1 MPPVFPDGHAPQS
14 RRVPVRIRPKRKVSS
29 AEVAYALGRAEAF
42 REAHYLA
49 GVWEKK
55 GANAGA
61 VRIVL
66 MGKSAGAWDHY
77 HDLIPLESAEAETPC
92 NRSPASAVSSGL
104 RAPGQKAATGPAQII
119 QLEDRRVG
127 YPKTPPLRDGDK
139 FSVSWKQLYE

>member
-1 MPPVFPDGHAPQS
+1 M
-14 RRVPVRIRPKRKVSS
+14 RIRPKRKVSN

-49 GVWEKK
+49 GVWEAK

-66 MGKSAGAWDHY
+66 MGKSAGAWDTY
-77 HDLIPLESAEAETPC
+77 HDLVPLESAEEARPPV
-92 NRSPASAVSSGL
+92 NRSPSSAVSSGL
-104 RAPGQKAATGPAQII
+104 RAPGQKAASQPAQII

-127 YPKTPPLRDGDK
+127 
-139 FSVSWKQLYE
+139 FSVKVPPA

>member
-1 MPPVFPDGHAPQS
+1 M
-14 RRVPVRIRPKRKVSS
+14 RIRPKRKVSN

-49 GVWEKK
+49 GVWEAK

-66 MGKSAGAWDHY
+66 MGKSAGAWDTY
-77 HDLIPLESAEAETPC
+77 HDLVPLESAEEATPC
-92 NRSPASAVSSGL
+92 KPQPSSAVSSGL
-104 RAPGQKAATGPAQII
+104 RAPGQKAASQPAQII

-127 YPKTPPLRDGDK
+127 
-139 FSVSWKQLYE
+139 FSVKVPPA

>member
-1 MPPVFPDGHAPQS
+1 
-14 RRVPVRIRPKRKVSS
+14 VRIRPKRKVSS
-29 AEVAYALGRAEAF
+29 AEVAYALGRAEAL
-42 REAHYLA
+42 REAHRLA
-49 GVWEKK
+49 AVWEAK

-66 MGKSAGAWDHY
+66 QGRAVEAVNDH
-77 HDLIPLESAEAETPC
+77 HDLIPLEAAEEATPLSSAA
-92 NRSPASAVSSGL
+92 SSGL